1 MVTGSAPLGYDD
13 WFCDPYLRWLGLQM
27 PSLPVS
33 EDGPQLTAQTQL
45 HQHVHV
51 LLVAER
57 PVQPETSGIGS

>member
-1 MVTGSAPLGYDD
+1 MVTSSATLGCDD
-13 WFCDPYLRWLGLQM
+13 WFCDPYLRWLDLQM